1 MTLND
6 DEKDIVQEKDPADQ
20 IERLQHWFLQVE
32 GRAKLSAMVGE
43 TEKAMHTLLYG
54 ALAMDDLSPIL
65 LNQVDEVQLCAD
77 YRAILLS
84 R

>member
-1 MTLND
+1 
-6 DEKDIVQEKDPADQ
+6 
-20 IERLQHWFLQVE
+20 VE

-43 TEKAMHTLLYG
+43 TEKAMHILLYG